1 MTEISD
7 LNLPTASSIIYVLDM
22 IGVFACTVAATVLA
36 KRCHMDMFG
45 AWIVSFIGS
54 VGGGTLRDLLLNRH
68 PIFWLHDLDY
78 LYVILLVSTLV
89 QIFYHTVERLD
100 RALRWFDALGLAA
113 FTVIGIQ
120 AALSF
125 NMPPP
130 IVMMMG
136 AFTAIIGGVF
146 RDIVC
151 QQIPLVFQKEIY
163 TTASVIGSAYYLLML
178 DWGMNAWLNSI
189 STLIL
194 IFAIRMLAVYRGW
207 NLPNL
212 TLPKK
217 D

>member
-1 MTEISD
+1 MTE
-7 LNLPTASSIIYVLDM
+7 LNLPTANSIIYALDM
-22 IGVFACTVAATVLA
+22 IGVFACTVAGTVLA
-36 KRCHMDMFG
+36 KRCNMDMFG

-78 LYVILLVSTLV
+78 LYVILVVSTLV

-100 RALRWFDALGLAA
+100 RAMRWFDALGLAA
-113 FTVIGIQ
+113 FTVIGVQ

-178 DWGMNAWLNSI
+178 HWGMNAWLNSI

-194 IFAIRMLAVYRGW
+194 IFAIRMLAVYRRW

-217 D
+217 T